1 MATTIADLPA
11 DVVGVL
17 AHFVGNEHFA
27 LTPEH
32 LARPSESMIVMLDI
46 HDQVKAKTSQMTID
60 WATVTAATFDPN
72 LFYYERMVRGADN
85 KWEESQIEPLY
96 RRYRRVCRD
105 LTAFSAV
112 CRQWNRCLE
121 PMWKAVFL
129 CMEKFIPFV
138 FGRKKDFDR
147 RQLVSRPNAASLL
160 APLDVAWYRLAL
172 KYVCKDGKKLAKQT
186 ITLHKVQVDS
196 DKKKKTKTNKRGLK
210 PKTLYLVRN
219 KVTGKVAVSRGHMV
233 LQEVETVE
241 HRLVEKYVNGRA
253 YWLHATVAQVEEAV
267 QRRRQILADTRALE
281 KELKGGRRS
290 KSKI

>member
-1 MATTIADLPA
+1 MTTIADLPA
-11 DVVGVL
+11 DVIGVL

-32 LARPSESMIVMLDI
+32 PARPSESMIVMFDI
-46 HDQVKAKTSQMTID
+46 HDQVKAKTSQMIID
-60 WATVTAATFDPN
+60 WATVTAATFDPS
-72 LFYYERMVRGADN
+72 LFYYERRARDADG
-85 KWEESQIEPLY
+85 KWGESQIEPLY

-105 LTAFSAV
+105 LAAFAAV

-138 FGRKKDFDR
+138 LGRKKDFDR
-147 RQLVSRPNAASLL
+147 RQLVARPKVLL
-160 APLDVAWYRLAL
+160 APLDAAWYRLAL
-172 KYVCKDGKKLAKQT
+172 KYVCKDGKKMAKQT
-186 ITLHKVQVDS
+186 ITLHKVQSDS
-196 DKKKKTKTNKRGLK
+196 ESKKKTKTNKRGLK

-219 KVTGKVAVSRGHMV
+219 KVTGKVAVSRGVLV

-253 YWLHATVAQVEEAV
+253 YWLHATAAHVEEAV

-281 KELKGGRRS
+281 KELKGGRS

>member
-1 MATTIADLPA
+1 MATTIADLHA
-11 DVVGVL
+11 DVLGVL

-32 LARPSESMIVMLDI
+32 PARPSESMIVMVDI
-46 HDQVKAKTSQMTID
+46 HDQAKAKSSHMTID
-60 WATVTAATFDPN
+60 WATVTAATFDPR
-72 LFYYERMVRGADN
+72 LFYYERMARGGDG
-85 KWEESQIEPLY
+85 KWTESQIEPLY
-96 RRYRRVCRD
+96 RQYRRVCRD

-129 CMEKFIPFV
+129 CMKKFIPFV
-138 FGRKKDFDR
+138 LGRKKDFDR
-147 RQLVSRPNAASLL
+147 RQLVTSTTSLL
-160 APLDVAWYRLAL
+160 APLDAAWYRLAL
-172 KYVCKDGKKLAKQT
+172 KYVCKDGKKMAKQT
-186 ITLHKVQVDS
+186 ITLHKVQPDS
-196 DKKKKTKTNKRGLK
+196 DTKKKKAKSSGRGLK

-219 KVTGKVAVSRGHMV
+219 KVTAKVAVRRGQNV
-233 LQEVETVE
+233 IQAAETVE
-241 HRLVEKYVNGRA
+241 NRLVEKYVNGRA

-281 KELKGGRRS
+281 KELKGCRG